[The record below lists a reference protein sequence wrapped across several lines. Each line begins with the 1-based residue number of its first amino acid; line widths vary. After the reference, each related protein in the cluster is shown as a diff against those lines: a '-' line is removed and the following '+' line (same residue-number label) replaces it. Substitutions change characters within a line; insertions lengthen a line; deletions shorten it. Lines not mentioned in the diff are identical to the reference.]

1 MAVTKKT
8 RRIVGAADVVKDAI
22 IQRKDLEKPEEPLTK
37 QVQDVLQL
45 TYEQRL
51 ERQIKMASLALNK
64 YEKKLMSGWELNI
77 DEERMM
83 ISQQDSLRKL
93 ETTLQAL
100 NAKKN
105 LGDESDLDLAM
116 GIWQHTQDFEQA
128 CAAFAHNPDLPSE
141 LREAIDKLKK

>member
-1 MAVTKKT
+1 MAVTKPT
-8 RRIVGAADVVKDAI
+8 RRVVQPHDFMEDAI
-22 IQRKDLEKPEEPLTK
+22 TAEDLEEKPEPVTK
-37 QVQDVLQL
+37 EVKDVLQL

-51 ERQIKMASLALNK
+51 ERQIRMASLALNK

-105 LGDESDLDLAM
+105 LNDESDVELALA
-116 GIWQHTQDFEQA
+116 IYQHTQDFEQA

-141 LREAIDKLKK
+141 LREAVDKLKQ